1 MTGSAETAGNII
13 LGEFVLRHGEYLLGI
28 AHLDQLAHMEI
39 GSTLG
44 YPRRLLHGM
53 GYYWDGRDN
62 YVIYSDEDGY
72 TTMKK
77 EKEDGQ
83 A

>member
-1 MTGSAETAGNII
+1 MVDQI
-13 LGEFVLRHGEYLLGI
+13 L
-28 AHLDQLAHMEI
+28 
-39 GSTLG
+39 
-44 YPRRLLHGM
+44 M

-77 EKEDGQ
+77 EKEDETRPTNKEKKS
-83 A
+83 